1 MPGSIGSY
9 RIIRE
14 LSAGRTGVYL
24 AEDPDGLLVIKQR
37 SPDRLRAEYKAMLAC
52 RGPLIG
58 EPLKLGSE
66 GLFLKYYEGSCALS
80 SFDESRCRE
89 ALLALIRSY
98 DALCWCHDCGYIH
111 GDFKPSNVLVLPN
124 GGIRLIDFGAALKTG
139 TVYSEL
145 HSYEYSP
152 FGRTDYA
159 VPGSD
164 FAAYLHYAQMFIKKS
179 PSREGL
185 EMEFFLR
192 KNKLLA
198 AD

>member
-9 RIIRE
+9 RIISE
-14 LSAGRTGVYL
+14 LSSGRTGVYL

-37 SPDRLRAEYKAMLAC
+37 STDRLRAEYKAMLAC

-66 GLFLKYYEGSCALS
+66 GLFLKYYEGSCPLS

-89 ALLALIRSY
+89 ALLAMIRSY
-98 DALCWCHDCGYIH
+98 DALCWCHEHGYIH
-111 GDFKPSNVLVLPN
+111 GDFKPSNVLVLPD

-139 TVYSEL
+139 TPYSTL
-145 HSYEYSP
+145 DSYDYSP
-152 FGRTDYA
+152 FSRTDYA
-159 VPGSD
+159 VPESD
-164 FAAYLHYAQMFIKKS
+164 YAAYLHYARMFIKKS
-179 PSREGL
+179 PCREGL
-185 EMEFFLR
+185 EMDHFLR
-192 KNKLLA
+192 KLNLSA

>member
-14 LSAGRTGVYL
+14 LSAARTGVYL

-89 ALLALIRSY
+89 ALLAGKLEV
-98 DALCWCHDCGYIH
+98 DEMPLDETLYIM
-111 GDFKPSNVLVLPN
+111 DMM
-124 GGIRLIDFGAALKTG
+124 D
-139 TVYSEL
+139 EL
-145 HSYEYSP
+145 RRKM
-152 FGRTDYA
+152 G
-159 VPGSD
+159 V
-164 FAAYLHYAQMFIKKS
+164 HYPM
-179 PSREGL
+179 
-185 EMEFFLR
+185 
-192 KNKLLA
+192 
-198 AD
+198 D